1 MSEKY
6 ISDEEFDALSEEEQV
21 QTLIDMVKGVPRE
34 DLPLLMK
41 TFKEI
46 SRNQGMLKGKESGID
61 CEWAVAMSQENRFYN
76 IALGCMSLNIRE

>member
-1 MSEKY
+1 MNKKY

-21 QTLIDMVKGVPRE
+21 QALIDMIQDVPRE

-46 SRNQGMLKGKESGID
+46 TRIQKILEEK
-61 CEWAVAMSQENRFYN
+61 
-76 IALGCMSLNIRE
+76 

>member
-1 MSEKY
+1 MNEKY
-6 ISDEEFDALSEEEQV
+6 ISDEEFDLLSEEEQV

-46 SRNQGMLKGKESGID
+46 SRIQGMLKEK
-61 CEWAVAMSQENRFYN
+61 
-76 IALGCMSLNIRE
+76 